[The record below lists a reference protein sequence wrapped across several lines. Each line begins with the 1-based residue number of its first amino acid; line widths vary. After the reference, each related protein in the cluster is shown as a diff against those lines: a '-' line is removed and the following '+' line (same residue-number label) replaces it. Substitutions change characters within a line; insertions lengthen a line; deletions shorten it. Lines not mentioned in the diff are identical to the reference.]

1 MFSLTMLDIGG
12 GANDRRTATGNID
25 ANGNAVADVSHVGK
39 SRPELPCV
47 IPLGKAACILG
58 V

>member
-1 MFSLTMLDIGG
+1 MLDIGG

-25 ANGNAVADVSHVGK
+25 ANGNAVADVRHVGK